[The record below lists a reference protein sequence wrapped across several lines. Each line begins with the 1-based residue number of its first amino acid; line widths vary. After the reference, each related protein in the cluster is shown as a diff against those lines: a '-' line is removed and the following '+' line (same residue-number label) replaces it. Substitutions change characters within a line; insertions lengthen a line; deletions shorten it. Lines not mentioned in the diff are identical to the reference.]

1 MRPLEGRSS
10 DPCQGVA
17 TKPRIVNFAVPASL
31 PAAFGPLQLLQS
43 TENQLA
49 VSCESEYR
57 RLFGLTGW
65 RCRFCASCWAVSVFT
80 AEIRGVLV
88 LRAVVTSGGMGEAA
102 SGNSFRSEKCF
113 QTPALPIDSPSPLD
127 SGDCACDLH
136 EDPTGTDYAPR
147 VGSC

>member
-31 PAAFGPLQLLQS
+31 PAALRPVQLLQS
-43 TENQLA
+43 TETQLA
-49 VSCESEYR
+49 VSCESENR
-57 RLFGLTGW
+57 RMFGLGGW

-80 AEIRGVLV
+80 AEFRGVLV
-88 LRAVVTSGGMGEAA
+88 LRVVVTSGRMGDA
-102 SGNSFRSEKCF
+102 SSGTSFRSEKCF
-113 QTPALPIDSPSPLD
+113 QTPALPIDSPSPVD

-136 EDPTGTDYAPR
+136 VDATGTDYAPC
-147 VGSC
+147 VGSK